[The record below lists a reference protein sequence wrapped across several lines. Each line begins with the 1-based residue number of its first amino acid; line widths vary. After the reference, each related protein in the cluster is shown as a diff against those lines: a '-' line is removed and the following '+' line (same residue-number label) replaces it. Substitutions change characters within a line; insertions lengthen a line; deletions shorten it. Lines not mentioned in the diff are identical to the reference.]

1 MGDKITKIGNS
12 EVGTGKPVHIIAEVG
27 INHDGDMAKA
37 IKLIQE
43 AKNSGADSVKLQTY
57 ITEHRVPKDHAVY
70 EILKQ
75 CELSHIDQKELF
87 DLGKDIGIT
96 IFSTPFD
103 DESVDFLESLD
114 TPVYKIA
121 SFDSVNTNLLKKVG
135 STGKPVIMSTGM
147 TNIDELG
154 LAWKALGGK
163 DDGTGCDLML
173 MHCVSS
179 YPLEDKRANLSI
191 IPYLDSVHGGP
202 VGYSDHTIGIKIPML
217 AVAAGAKLIEKH
229 FTLDINSQGPD
240 HAMSADPKTLSELVD
255 GVRHVEEVLGP
266 KEMRVRDAE
275 AQAISYRRPS

>member
-1 MGDKITKIGNS
+1 MGIDN
-12 EVGTGKPVHIIAEVG
+12 KPSYEHL
-27 INHDGDMAKA
+27 NKA
-37 IKLIQE
+37 IKLFEE
-43 AKNSGADSVKLQTY
+43 AKKSGADAVKLQTY
-57 ITEHRVPKDHAVY
+57 ITEQRVPKDHAVY
-70 EILKQ
+70 DILKQ

-163 DDGTGCDLML
+163 DDGTFRLF
-173 MHCVSS
+173 
-179 YPLEDKRANLSI
+179 E
-191 IPYLDSVHGGP
+191 
-202 VGYSDHTIGIKIPML
+202 
-217 AVAAGAKLIEKH
+217 
-229 FTLDINSQGPD
+229 
-240 HAMSADPKTLSELVD
+240 ELYCWE
-255 GVRHVEEVLGP
+255 R
-266 KEMRVRDAE
+266 
-275 AQAISYRRPS
+275 